1 MRKIF
6 VSWLLTMLSTS
17 ASAVTLEQALTSGYT
32 NNEELQII
40 RTDFLNE
47 IEQFPRALAGFM
59 PRVSA
64 NVDSTDSKVKRRSK
78 IPLTPTAT
86 DFTTSDNLRYSRS
99 ITLEQPLFDGW
110 SSMNSLK
117 AAQFAFRA
125 SRGDF
130 YAKEQ
135 DSFLKEINVYLDCVE
150 AYEKYGISKVSVR
163 SNKTQLE
170 AMTEKFKLGESTETE
185 VASAREGIATA
196 EANQAVAYANFE
208 ASKATFYR
216 FFGIDPVD
224 VKMPDV
230 PVGLPSS
237 LASLTHIATE
247 LHPSIDSARHKTSSS
262 KAGENAAKG
271 ELLPKVSFRIQGGTT
286 DYLPEKT
293 ENGNVNN
300 RSITSTLSVNVPILS
315 KGGTEYSDIRRAKYQ
330 TRKAAISLDSVI
342 KQIQSSCKASWA
354 ELEAAKMRIDATTQA
369 VNAAE
374 IAYEGM
380 MQEEMLG
387 SKTIVDVLRTEERLN
402 AARQSRVE
410 ARKGL
415 VLAAYRIKSLAG
427 ELTAKSM
434 NLKVDYFEPE
444 AEFKKVKMKI
454 VGF

>member
-1 MRKIF
+1 MRKIL
-6 VSWLLTMLSTS
+6 VLSLITALSTS
-17 ASAVTLEQALTSGYT
+17 ASAVTLEQALTSGY
-32 NNEELQII
+32 NQNEELQTI

-47 IEQFPRALAGFM
+47 IEQFPRALAAFM

-64 NVDSTDSKVKRRSK
+64 SADSTDSKIKRNTK
-78 IPLTPTAT
+78 IPNPGT
-86 DFTTSDNLRYSRS
+86 DFITSDGLRYSRS

-110 SSMNSLK
+110 SSVNSLK

-125 SRGDF
+125 SRGDY

-135 DSFLKEINVYLDCVE
+135 DAFLKEINVYLDCVE
-150 AYEKYGISKVSVR
+150 AAEKYSISKVSVR

-185 VASAREGIATA
+185 VASAREGLATS

-208 ASKATFYR
+208 ASKANFYR
-216 FFGIDPVD
+216 FFGIDPLD
-224 VKMPDV
+224 IKMPEV
-230 PVGLPSS
+230 PLDLPSS
-237 LASLTHIATE
+237 LASLIKIATE
-247 LHPSIDSARHKTSSS
+247 IHPSVDSARHRTSSS

-286 DYLPEKT
+286 DYNPEQST
-293 ENGNVNN
+293 NSNVNN
-300 RSITSTLSVNVPILS
+300 RSVTSTLSVNVPILG
-315 KGGTEYSDIRRAKYQ
+315 KGGVEYSDIRRAKYQ
-330 TRKAAISLDSVI
+330 TRKAAITLDSVI
-342 KQIQSSCKASWA
+342 KQVQSSCKASWS

-380 MQEEMLG
+380 IQEEMLG

-402 AARQSRVE
+402 KARESRVE

-415 VLAAYRIKSLAG
+415 VLAAYRIKSLTG
-427 ELTAKSM
+427 DLTAKSM
-434 NLKVDYFEPE
+434 KLKVDYFEPE

>member
-1 MRKIF
+1 
-6 VSWLLTMLSTS
+6 
-17 ASAVTLEQALTSGYT
+17 
-32 NNEELQII
+32 
-40 RTDFLNE
+40 
-47 IEQFPRALAGFM
+47 
-59 PRVSA
+59 
-64 NVDSTDSKVKRRSK
+64 
-78 IPLTPTAT
+78 
-86 DFTTSDNLRYSRS
+86 
-99 ITLEQPLFDGW
+99 
-110 SSMNSLK
+110 
-117 AAQFAFRA
+117 
-125 SRGDF
+125 
-130 YAKEQ
+130 
-135 DSFLKEINVYLDCVE
+135 
-150 AYEKYGISKVSVR
+150 
-163 SNKTQLE
+163 
-170 AMTEKFKLGESTETE
+170 
-185 VASAREGIATA
+185 
-196 EANQAVAYANFE
+196 
-208 ASKATFYR
+208 
-216 FFGIDPVD
+216 
-224 VKMPDV
+224 MPDV